1 MKHKKHLR
9 KQNSGRSPEDG
20 NGSEEKDLSDGE
32 DIQGDGEE
40 DPDEEMD
47 AISDDKYE
55 NNDANCEE
63 NVISAPKTE
72 GPQTTAIESN
82 Y

>member
-9 KQNSGRSPEDG
+9 KQNSGRSPGDG
-20 NGSEEKDLSDGE
+20 NGSEGKDLSDRE